1 MENMHLIVLS
11 CDAYLETRIKDMDC
25 TFGKHF
31 NITYLIDSSFLNS
44 EKIIGYDTPQN
55 YDGIQDKY
63 LSFFRNYEFTKDYYF
78 FIDDDTFVIKK
89 NIEKLELPPSDHPF
103 CFFRRGYLDADGT
116 DQLNQQT
123 GYPLWKIRGENTHLP
138 IEFPSGGSGF
148 ILSKSACLLIQ
159 NYLDTTPDEII
170 PRSGH
175 SDVTLAFWLRNCD
188 VEMIETDLF
197 WWDRIGHMHVPF
209 IWKGKLRNFLDKDI
223 ENAITFHYVK
233 DQEVNNYFKK
243 FYQDYV

>member
-11 CDAYLETRIKDMDC
+11 CDAYLETRIKDMDS

-44 EKIIGYDTPQN
+44 EKIIGYDTPKN
-55 YDGIQDKY
+55 YDGIQEKY

-89 NIEKLELPPSDHPF
+89 NLEKLELPPSDHPF

-148 ILSKSACLLIQ
+148 ILSKSACLLQ
-159 NYLDTTPDEII
+159 QLLQ
-170 PRSGH
+170 RWRH
-175 SDVTLAFWLRNCD
+175 QR
-188 VEMIETDLF
+188 
-197 WWDRIGHMHVPF
+197 
-209 IWKGKLRNFLDKDI
+209 
-223 ENAITFHYVK
+223 
-233 DQEVNNYFKK
+233 Q
-243 FYQDYV
+243 